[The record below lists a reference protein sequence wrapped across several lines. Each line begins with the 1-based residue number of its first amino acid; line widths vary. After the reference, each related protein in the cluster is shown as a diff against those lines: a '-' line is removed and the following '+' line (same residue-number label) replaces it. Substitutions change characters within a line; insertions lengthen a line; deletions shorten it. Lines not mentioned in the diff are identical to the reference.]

1 MATDNFWLNPYDEEE
16 KERLRQHQL
25 RMGVTPAPPYGPF
38 GGGIG
43 PGAYQGTMGMGT
55 PMILPGEE
63 TINIRPTDPTSA
75 GMSDVSIGNEVA
87 FGNQGVGSFRYSR
100 PAPLPVTPPG
110 TMNFQDFL
118 DKVGPVQSGTRDAY
132 YMPDGTVRNTAGDLV
147 STETTFDP
155 TAGLAATD
163 LSLQGVTPTSTASVD
178 PTLAGMS
185 TIPFTETELP
195 SDTATQVASNDWAG
209 MGIYDDLL
217 SKKATYEMGPGHP
230 TVIKELVKTLED
242 QRNAVVNPGPT
253 AEEVEA
259 IIETAISAPTGN
271 LERIAIANAANKR
284 SQDLA
289 RQKQAAADKRAADR
303 ANAARQKSDAAAR
316 AKQRELA
323 KKAFDAL
330 MVGRDRGEPSSAEIN
345 AAIEVMSGVD
355 TFGSG
360 NPFAERAAQDR
371 ASVAIDASRRG
382 GGPF

>member
-25 RMGVTPAPPYGPF
+25 QMGVTPAPPYGPF

-63 TINIRPTDPTSA
+63 TINTTPVDPTSA
-75 GMSDVSIGNEVA
+75 GM
-87 FGNQGVGSFRYSR
+87 
-100 PAPLPVTPPG
+100 APLRELAGPTVNKFTPLGSDYTPQQLYTPV
-110 TMNFQDFL
+110 
-118 DKVGPVQSGTRDAY
+118 
-132 YMPDGTVRNTAGDLV
+132 
-147 STETTFDP
+147 EE
-155 TAGLAATD
+155 
-163 LSLQGVTPTSTASVD
+163 LQQQNIPQNVIPITPTDT
-178 PTLAGMS
+178 TLAGMA
-185 TIPFTETELP
+185 TVPFTGMESYFEDGTKVAAGPSWGFNISPTNKSVGVTWGTTPNAQLP
-195 SDTATQVASNDWAG
+195 SDQTGGIIWPEKPTVQSVP
-209 MGIYDDLL
+209 MGIYEDLL
-217 SKKATYEMGPGHP
+217 SKKTLYEMGPGHP
-230 TVIKELVKTLED
+230 TVKKELIKTLED
-242 QRNAVVNPGPT
+242 QRNAVLNPGPT
-253 AEEVEA
+253 EKEVEA
-259 IIETAISAPTGN
+259 IIEKAISAPTGN
-271 LERIAIANAANKR
+271 LERIAIAKAAAKDKR
-284 SQDLA
+284 ASDLA

>member
-25 RMGVTPAPPYGPF
+25 RMGVTPARPYGPF

-118 DKVGPVQSGTRDAY
+118 DKVGPVQAGTRDAY